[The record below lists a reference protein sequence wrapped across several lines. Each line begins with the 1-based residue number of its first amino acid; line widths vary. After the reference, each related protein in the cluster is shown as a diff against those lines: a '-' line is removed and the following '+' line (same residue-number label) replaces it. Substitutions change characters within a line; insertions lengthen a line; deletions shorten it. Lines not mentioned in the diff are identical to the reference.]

1 MTTIADIEDVWDDNI
16 WNDESILAIQP
27 EIKVYRYLL
36 GDDGE
41 PDNAVEFVVRRAEK
55 APQVCQGTSSTSVF
69 EIEIRYTRECDD
81 EDEADSIAI
90 RDFFDNLMPLVRTK
104 LGKTWSDT
112 VDLWNFQKEPV
123 RVSPIII
130 NQEDF
135 LQGRLI
141 LTAEKTV

>member
-55 APQVCQGTSSTSVF
+55 APQVCQ
-69 EIEIRYTRECDD
+69 
-81 EDEADSIAI
+81 
-90 RDFFDNLMPLVRTK
+90 
-104 LGKTWSDT
+104 
-112 VDLWNFQKEPV
+112 
-123 RVSPIII
+123 
-130 NQEDF
+130 
-135 LQGRLI
+135 
-141 LTAEKTV
+141 